1 MADRNARFDWSRNLR
16 LLESQTS
23 LRWLISRSRSGHKIW
38 VISDLFCGELTI
50 ALSQQWKNC
59 TEVIRW
65 SYFNPKIMDDFE
77 NSPWWWRLSGKR
89 WQQQDVIVWCY
100 VYIAVSFA
108 IGFSVNNIFEQYLI
122 AKMSI
127 SSSSEN
133 RDEIKEDNLVSA
145 LISLSSLIREVINF
159 NVRHVCFIH

>member
-1 MADRNARFDWSRNLR
+1 
-16 LLESQTS
+16 
-23 LRWLISRSRSGHKIW
+23 
-38 VISDLFCGELTI
+38 
-50 ALSQQWKNC
+50 
-59 TEVIRW
+59 
-65 SYFNPKIMDDFE
+65 MDDFE

-145 LISLSSLIREVINF
+145 LISLSSWGNKLQRPARLLYTLIDL
-159 NVRHVCFIH
+159 HVSRFEDVKAHIPFSIFPLHRNLPFFCWCHDTQRLHYLKTFQYSAYFLLSFRNIGYVKMKDLWISLTLS